1 MTPLL
6 TVFTASARLDLARLW
21 LACVAR
27 AFPRDEVVVEIFDDS
42 KDGVL
47 TPGLLRDA
55 TVLRPGPSR
64 RDFQEA
70 YNDALR
76 RASTPFL
83 VLLDTDAYATSAD
96 VWPFV
101 RERLANENVAAVSCA
116 PRTATTGHDT
126 VAVVLRVAAY
136 RAALAGVPEGFFPRA
151 VRLESGDPPGRWFG
165 HDTGD
170 LLTSAV
176 LALGGKHEVLR
187 LEEAGS
193 FVRFDALTNVHLLA
207 SWAGH
212 KPLLSLARR
221 HAYFREGCLGNL
233 ALKAVYE
240 KRFSDGPPFSFGLS
254 RAALWTELASG
265 GLDSLRDGVR
275 RARRMRAGARRIEKF
290 LLD

>member
-1 MTPLL
+1 VTPAL
-6 TVFTASARLDLARLW
+6 TIFTASARLDLARLW

-27 AFPRDEVVVEIFDDS
+27 AFPRDEAVVEIFDDS
-42 KDGVL
+42 KAGIL
-47 TPGLLRDA
+47 TPGLLPHA
-55 TVLRPGPSR
+55 TVLRPSPSR

-70 YNDALR
+70 YNDALL

-83 VLLDTDAYATSAD
+83 LLLDTDAYATSAD
-96 VWPFV
+96 VWPLM
-101 RERLANENVAAVSCA
+101 RARLADENVAAVSCA
-116 PRTATTGHDT
+116 SRTATKGHDT
-126 VAVVLRVAAY
+126 VALVLRVAAY
-136 RAALAGVPEGFFPRA
+136 RAALAAVPDGFFPRA

-170 LLTSAV
+170 VLTSAV
-176 LALGGKHEVLR
+176 ASRGGKHEVLH

-233 ALKAVYE
+233 ALKAAYE

-254 RAALWTELASG
+254 TRALWIALASG
-265 GLDSLRDGVR
+265 GLASLRDGVE
-275 RARRMRAGARRIEKF
+275 RARRMRAGARRIEEF
-290 LLD
+290 LRD